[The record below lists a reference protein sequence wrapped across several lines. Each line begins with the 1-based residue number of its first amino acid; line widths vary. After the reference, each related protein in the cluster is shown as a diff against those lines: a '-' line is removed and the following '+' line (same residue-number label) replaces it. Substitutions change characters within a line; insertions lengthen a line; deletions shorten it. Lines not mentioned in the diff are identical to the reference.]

1 MMTDVYSLDDC
12 LIYSLP
18 LSVVCLFS
26 RVRHVGSVYY

>member
-18 LSVVCLFS
+18 LSVVSLVSAMWPCIIM
-26 RVRHVGSVYY
+26 